1 MNTRRWSS
9 VASSL
14 LSLGHMP
21 LCAGRGFLGILIPL
35 VVVACAAAPHPQETV
50 SAGAAP
56 KKPAVAPA
64 ADASASYHF
73 MLGYQAELAQDNE
86 KAIQEYRA
94 VLKTDPNSRS

>member
-1 MNTRRWSS
+1 M
-9 VASSL
+9 
-14 LSLGHMP
+14 
-21 LCAGRGFLGILIPL
+21 GILIPL

-73 MLGYQAELAQDNE
+73 MLGYQAELAQDND

-94 VLKTDPNSRS
+94 VLKTDPNSRSVKARLAGIYFGLG